1 MRQAQQGAGLI
12 WRICVKRFILRHRER
27 VCHFHIHDCD
37 VKANH
42 LGFGDGQLDLARYLL
57 MARELGAT
65 VVTEVKESGALLRSR
80 EYIMARK
87 LW

>member
-1 MRQAQQGAGLI
+1 M
-12 WRICVKRFILRHRER
+12 
-27 VCHFHIHDCD
+27 
-37 VKANH
+37 KANH